1 MSPPTLTP
9 GNAKHLA
16 PIRQV
21 GEPRAATTFHG
32 QTLFCDKQSNLLV
45 SVEHGG
51 AEQLRW
57 WDLQDLSSA
66 ARITL
71 PLPRGVA
78 AVVPPG
84 GQVVISV
91 TVGGELQEWA
101 ASNGALLRSAKLDL
115 SVADMTLGS
124 QGDLLLVADSEGR
137 LLLWDVGH
145 WKPVRELEAVSA
157 RIHGCALSED
167 GTVAAAGTSVVQPDG
182 SVQARVMLWNTQTG
196 RRHAV
201 IPDEAFYIWDV
212 SFAPSTR
219 LLAAGTSVDRILL
232 IDADSATVVRTLEG
246 PAPGAHR
253 LDFSPDGLLLAVA
266 TDTGAFCIVGV
277 ADGADLYGHSDRG
290 DMHLSPAVFTQDG
303 RSVAW
308 AEASGHVGIWAVNG

>member
-1 MSPPTLTP
+1 MSSSILTP
-9 GNAKHLA
+9 GNAKHLEQ
-16 PIRQV
+16 IRQF
-21 GEPRAATTFHG
+21 GEPGAGPTYRG
-32 QTLFCDKQSNLLV
+32 QMLFCDNSANLLV

-51 AEQLRW
+51 AERLRW
-57 WDLQDLSSA
+57 WALQDMTSA
-66 ARITL
+66 ARTTL

-84 GQVVISV
+84 GQVVLSV

-101 ASNGALLRSAKLDL
+101 ASNGALLRSTKLEL
-115 SVADMTLGS
+115 SVADMCLGS
-124 QGDLLLVADSEGR
+124 QGDTLLIADSGGR

-145 WKPVRELEAVSA
+145 WRPVRELESVSA

-182 SVQARVMLWNTQTG
+182 ASQARVMLWNTQTG
-196 RRHAV
+196 RRYAV
-201 IPDEAFYIWDV
+201 IPDEAFHIWDV

-232 IDADSATVVRTLEG
+232 IDADRAAVVRTLEG
-246 PAPGAHR
+246 PAPGAYR
-253 LDFSPDGLLLAVA
+253 LDFSPDGLLLAVG
-266 TDTGAFCIVGV
+266 TDNGGFCIVGV
-277 ADGADLYGHSDRG
+277 ADGADLFSYSDCS
-290 DMHLSPAVFTQDG
+290 DMHASPAVFTQDG

-308 AEASGHVGIWAVNG
+308 AEGSGQVGIWAVKR